1 MKNIRNFSIIA
12 HIDHGKTTLTDRIL
26 EFTGTVKA
34 SHATRIVDSNPI
46 EQERGITIK
55 LAPVRLDY
63 KGYILNLIDTPGHVD
78 FAYEVSRSLKA
89 CDGAVLVVDAT
100 KGIQAQT
107 LANYDKAV
115 EHNLHIIP
123 VINKIDLDSA
133 EPEKTADELVSILGF
148 KKEDI
153 LYVSAKTGVGVEGL
167 LDAITAKVPPPRISP
182 SKDNELKALVFN
194 STFDI
199 HKGVIAFVEV
209 VQGQINS
216 QNLDRLVLYQ
226 AQEPMNP
233 LEIGFFTPLMTAS
246 SILNTG
252 EVGYIA
258 TGHKDI
264 RYVTIGDTVT
274 TKGSLITPIEGYER
288 PLPMVFMDLY
298 PGDAGD
304 FRLLATALEKLAL
317 NDASLTFTITASPAL
332 GHGFRVGFLGILHA
346 EIVSERLFQEFGVSC
361 VNTTPSVPYRLTLSN
376 YEHSEISSPADYPTP
391 ESIKEVQEPFILLT
405 IYTPESYVGAVM
417 ELAQTK
423 RAEFIDMQYPAPG
436 KAKLEYLMPLAELIT
451 NFYVDFINMNILS
464 KSQELVALILL
475 YALIAK
481 DFSVFKY
488 VSFFKYFNKEY
499 EGWKS
504 GVITASYYW
513 SSGYAQTDML
523 SRILLQILISAYE
536 EVDGMAHEY
545 VFEKELNKSNNI
557 ENSILKL
564 DEIFSKEDLRKRHPN
579 VSDATID
586 RTLKRL
592 KDEDKIR
599 PLGKGRSSKW
609 QRIVSGNRKFGVEQ
623 LSLFND

>member
-34 SHATRIVDSNPI
+34 SHATRIMDSNPI

-264 RYVTIGDTVT
+264 RDVTIGDTVT

-376 YEHSEISSPADYPTP
+376 NEHSEISSPADYPTP

-451 NFYVDFINMNILS
+451 NFYDRL
-464 KSQELVALILL
+464 KSV
-475 YALIAK
+475 
-481 DFSVFKY
+481 
-488 VSFFKYFNKEY
+488 
-499 EGWKS
+499 
-504 GVITASYYW
+504 
-513 SSGYAQTDML
+513 SSGYASVEYEHAGYQPVDAVKVD
-523 SRILLQILISAYE
+523 ILLNSEPASALSFICPRIQAE
-536 EVDGMAHEY
+536 
-545 VFEKELNKSNNI
+545 
-557 ENSILKL
+557 
-564 DEIFSKEDLRKRHPN
+564 
-579 VSDATID
+579 
-586 RTLKRL
+586 
-592 KDEDKIR
+592 
-599 PLGKGRSSKW
+599 GKGRALVEKLKVVIPRSQIEVAIQASIGGKIIA
-609 QRIVSGNRKFGVEQ
+609 RSTVKAYRKDVTAKLHGGDMTRNRKLLEKQKKGKKKMKMLGNVAVPTSAFTEI
-623 LSLFND
+623 LKIT